1 MTMSAHVLRRF
12 RRPSFQ
18 GTWLATQRKEP
29 VAAQQDPA
37 KAQSKIINFPARPD
51 SGVLSSS
58 IPLFFI
64 ARNRVG
70 LWIVREAEGSAGG
83 IFLFKQSAL
92 RFADKYG
99 APGGCATMILTE
111 RAELDVDNR
120 GNRLAERI
128 GAAVNA
134 VRRYIPAHPPPIP
147 IMEKKRKA
155 EWE

>member
-1 MTMSAHVLRRF
+1 MSAQVLRHF
-12 RRPSFQ
+12 RRPRFQ
-18 GTWLATQRKEP
+18 GISLAKERNKSLADPRDP
-29 VAAQQDPA
+29 VTAE
-37 KAQSKIINFPARPD
+37 SKIVNFPARPD
-51 SGVLSSS
+51 SGVLSRS

-64 ARNRVG
+64 ARNKVG

-120 GNRLAERI
+120 GNRLAEWI

-134 VRRYIPAHPPPIP
+134 VRRYIPAYPPPIP
-147 IMEKKRKA
+147 IMEKKREADWK
-155 EWE
+155 